1 MKFSRVNGMRYLPVA
16 AAVVAVIALLWWIL
30 WDPTGSWTESVP
42 GKDAASDS
50 ASVSETI
57 NIGEFF
63 KRTGQETSALSGTW
77 TRFRGA
83 NSDNLKQS
91 EIPLI
96 ERFSGNKATICWEVE
111 LGEGHS
117 GAAIYKGLVY
127 VLDYDEAIKADMLRC
142 FSLVSGKEQ
151 WRRWY
156 TIQVKRNHG
165 MSRTVPAV
173 TENYILTM
181 GPRGHVMCVDRT
193 TGDFK
198 WGIDLVKEYGTEVPL
213 WYTGQCPLIENEVAV
228 LAPGGNALLIGVD
241 CATGKVLW
249 ETPNPDKWGMSH
261 SSVMP
266 YVFKGRKMYVYA
278 AVGGI
283 CGIAA
288 DGPDA
293 GTLLWK
299 TSDFNKSVVAP
310 SPVCMPDGT
319 IFMTAGY
326 GAGSMQ
332 FQLKE
337 SGGRYSIEKM
347 MTLKP
352 GDGLAC
358 EQQTPLLLDGYM
370 IGIMPKDGK
379 TLRNQLVCVKAS
391 DPTKVVWKSGSD
403 AQFGL
408 GPFML
413 VDDKLF
419 ILNDD
424 ATLHIV
430 RKSVSGYEPL
440 DKVKLFDGADAWAP
454 LAVADGYMVLR
465 DAKKMVCIDLRRK

>member
-1 MKFSRVNGMRYLPVA
+1 MKLSWVNGMRYLPVA
-16 AAVVAVIALLWWIL
+16 AAVVAVIALFWWIL

-50 ASVSETI
+50 TAVSETI

-63 KRTGQETSALSGTW
+63 KRMGQETSALSGTW

-83 NSDNLKQS
+83 NSDNSKQS
-91 EIPLI
+91 EVPLI
-96 ERFSGNKATICWEVE
+96 DRFSGSKAKVCWEVE

-117 GAAIYKGLVY
+117 GAAIYNGLVY

-173 TENYILTM
+173 TDKSIVTM
-181 GPRGHVMCVDRT
+181 GPRGHVMCVDRA

-213 WYTGQCPLIENEVAV
+213 WYTGQCPLIENEVAI
-228 LAPGGNALLIGVD
+228 LAPGGKSLIIGVD

-278 AVGGI
+278 AVGGM
-283 CGIAA
+283 CGVVA

-293 GTLLWK
+293 GKLLWK
-299 TSDFNKSVVAP
+299 TSAFNKSVVAP
-310 SPVCMPDGT
+310 SPVCMPDGK

-337 SGGRYSIEKM
+337 EGGTYSIEKL

-358 EQQTPLLLDGYM
+358 EQQTPLLLDGFM

-403 AQFGL
+403 TQFGL
-408 GPFML
+408 GPYML

-465 DAKKMVCIDLRRK
+465 DATKLMCIDLRR

>member
-1 MKFSRVNGMRYLPVA
+1 MKVNRVIRLRYLPVA
-16 AAVVAVIALLWWIL
+16 AAVVAAIALFWWIFR
-30 WDPTGSWTESVP
+30 DPTASLTVSVP
-42 GKDAASDS
+42 GKDAADS
-50 ASVSETI
+50 ANVVSETV

-63 KRTGQETSALSGTW
+63 ERMGQESPTLTGTW

-83 NSDNLKQS
+83 ESDNQKQS
-91 EIPLI
+91 EVPLI
-96 ERFSGNKATICWEVE
+96 DRFANNQAKVLWEVE

-117 GAAIYKGLVY
+117 GAAIFKGLVY
-127 VLDYDEAIKADMLRC
+127 VLDYDETLKADMLRC
-142 FSLVSGKEQ
+142 FSLVTGKEQ

-156 TIQVKRNHG
+156 SIVVKRNHG

-173 TENYILTM
+173 TENVILTM
-181 GPRGHVMCVDRT
+181 GPRGHVMCVDRL
-193 TGDFK
+193 TGDFL
-198 WGIDLVKEYGTEVPL
+198 WGLDLVKEYGTEVPL
-213 WYTGQCPLIENEVAV
+213 WYTGQCPLIENEVAI
-228 LAPGGNALLIGVD
+228 LAPGGKALLIGVD

-249 ETPNPDKWGMSH
+249 ETPNPDAWGMSH

-266 YVFKGRKMYVYA
+266 YVFKGKKMFVYA

-283 CGIAA
+283 CGVEAE
-288 DGPDA
+288 GPDA
-293 GTLLWK
+293 GKVLWK
-299 TSDFNKSVVAP
+299 TADFNKSVVAP
-310 SPVCMPDGT
+310 SPVCMADGT

-326 GAGSMQ
+326 GAGSMV
-332 FQLKE
+332 FKLKE
-337 SGGRYSIEKM
+337 SGDSYSIEKT

-358 EQQTPLLLDGYM
+358 EQQTPLLIDGFL

-379 TLRNQLVCVKAS
+379 TLRNQLICVKAT
-391 DPTKVVWKSGSD
+391 DPTRVVWKSGSD
-403 AQFGL
+403 VQFGL

-419 ILNDD
+419 VLNDD
-424 ATLHIV
+424 ATLHMV
-430 RKSVSGYEPL
+430 RKSVSGFQPI

-465 DAKKMVCIDLRRK
+465 DAEKMMCIDLRR